1 MLPGHLADTHVGS
14 DYDHGV
20 IWHEAD
26 QPKHGR
32 FEILLMTTQV
42 KESYQTLRVL
52 GDVSPRLILV
62 GVHMLHLH
70 LVVIVIE
77 AHDLLTDT

>member
-1 MLPGHLADTHVGS
+1 MLSGHLADTHVSS

-20 IWHEAD
+20 IRHEAD

-32 FEILLMTTQV
+32 LEVLFMTTQV
-42 KESYQTLRVL
+42 KESYQALRVL
-52 GDVSPRLILV
+52 SDVSPRLILV
-62 GVHMLHLH
+62 GVHMLHLN

-77 AHDLLTDT
+77 AHDFLTDA